1 MRRSFVLP
9 KLAGPARYAVVALVG
24 GAGIVLSGCAIGFR
38 VPASDVTA
46 DSVTLKGYVGSNR
59 SEQGEWWFAYGKT
72 SALGSTTPK
81 RSIQFTEFTRQDVS
95 EPLGGLDPG
104 TDLPLRPL
112 RGRSGA
118 GR

>member
-1 MRRSFVLP
+1 MLP

-46 DSVTLKGYVGSNR
+46 NSVTLNGYVGSNR

-81 RSIQFTEFTRQDVS
+81 RSIQFTESRVT
-95 EPLGGLDPG
+95 
-104 TDLPLRPL
+104 T
-112 RGRSGA
+112 
-118 GR
+118 